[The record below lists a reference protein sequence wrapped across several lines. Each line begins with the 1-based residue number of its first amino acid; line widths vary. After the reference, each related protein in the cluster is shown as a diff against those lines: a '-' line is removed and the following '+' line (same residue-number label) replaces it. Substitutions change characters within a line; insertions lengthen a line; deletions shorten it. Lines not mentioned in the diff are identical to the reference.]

1 MVIHYCSTRGKAPE
15 LTFGDALLTGL
26 ASDGGLYCPV
36 ELPSDPTVASEQSYA
51 DAALA
56 VIAPFVEG
64 TFSSEELA
72 PMIEASYASFR
83 HPSVCPVINLQ
94 PGHYLVDL
102 AQGPT
107 LAFKDVALQLVG
119 RMLEAE
125 LAKRGDRLTIL
136 AATSGDTGSAAIEAV
151 ANKANIEIVVLHPLD
166 RVSDVQRRQMT
177 TVAASNVHNIAIRGS
192 FDDCQDLVK
201 AAFADE
207 SLRNEVRLGAV
218 NSINWARVMAQ
229 VVYYFTSA
237 RAVNPGGEPVS
248 FVVPTGNFGNVLAGW
263 YAKKMG
269 LAVDRLIVASNRN
282 DVLTRFFETGLLKTA
297 RVEPSLSPSMDI
309 QISSNFERLL
319 WEASGRQGD
328 QVAQLLSALR
338 SDGEVEV
345 PQAWQEAIRAEFDFY
360 RFDDGSTSNQIAQ
373 TLSASDQLVDP
384 HTAVGIGAAHQAATA
399 FPGRTAPLIT
409 LATADPAKFPDAVEA
424 ACQIRPELPPHLS
437 ELFDRHEHFDV
448 MDGDLSAIATKLRS
462 VGQGG

>member
-1 MVIHYCSTRGKAPE
+1 MAIHYCSTRGEAPE

-36 ELPSDPTVASEQSYA
+36 ELPPLPAVSAEQSYA
-51 DAALA
+51 EAALA

-64 TFSSEELA
+64 TFSFDELA

-83 HPSVCPVINLQ
+83 HPSVCPVVNLQ

-151 ANKANIEIVVLHPLD
+151 ANKSNIEIVVLHPLD

-177 TVAASNVHNIAIRGS
+177 TVTASNVHNIAIRGS

-237 RAVNPGGEPVS
+237 RAVKPSGEPVS

-282 DVLTRFFETGLLKTA
+282 DVLTRFFETGVLKTA
-297 RVEPSLSPSMDI
+297 QVEPSLSPSMDI

-328 QVAQLLSALR
+328 QVAQLLSTLR

-345 PQAWQEAIRAEFDFY
+345 PGGWQDAIRAEFDFY
-360 RFDDGSTSNQIAQ
+360 RFDDSSTSHQIAQ
-373 TLSASDQLVDP
+373 TLSASEQLVDP
-384 HTAVGIGAAHQAATA
+384 HTAVGIGAAQQAAKA

-409 LATADPAKFPDAVEA
+409 LGTADPAKFPDAVEA
-424 ACQIRPELPPHLS
+424 ACQIRPELPAHLS
-437 ELFDRHEHFDV
+437 ELLDRDEHFDV